1 MFDECWSHHVIEH
14 FYPNQVPNILR
25 EIYRVLKPSGKVEMV
40 LPDFLRCCEYVV
52 KFHEQAVEWD
62 LQFVVGHLLGRSEV
76 PYMRHEWLWVG
87 QDLINELEKVD
98 FIDTG
103 IERLRPD
110 VNAEQQY
117 YNMKVWGFKQ

>member
-1 MFDECWSHHVIEH
+1 
-14 FYPNQVPNILR
+14 
-25 EIYRVLKPSGKVEMV
+25 MV

-87 QDLINELEKVD
+87 QDLINKLESVG
-98 FIDTG
+98 FINTG
-103 IERLRPD
+103 IERLGPD
-110 VNAEQQY
+110 VSAEQQH
-117 YNMKVWGFKQ
+117 YNMSVWGFREDNRN